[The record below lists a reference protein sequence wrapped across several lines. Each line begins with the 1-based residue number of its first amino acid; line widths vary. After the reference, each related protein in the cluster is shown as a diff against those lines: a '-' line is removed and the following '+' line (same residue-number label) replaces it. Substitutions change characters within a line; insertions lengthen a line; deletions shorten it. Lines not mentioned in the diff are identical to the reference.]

1 MSNIVRHSR
10 KALLLVGAILCG
22 IAGFIATVTLK
33 HLIDTPQPLESA
45 LPGEARLYR
54 WRSGHV
60 FYKVLGT
67 PANSPLVLLHSP
79 GIGASAHEMRH
90 IMAKLAQQYHV
101 YAPDLPGFGLSD
113 RLNID
118 YTVETYTDFC
128 HDFLTEVVQIA
139 QTARIAQHPATLLA
153 SGISCTY
160 AVEVAHN
167 FPDICER
174 LVLISPI
181 ALSGTRQ
188 VPRAFS
194 LLLRLPV
201 FGLSL
206 YTLCSTRSALRWLRT
221 QRNPQ
226 YQEKQEKQRGK
237 TGQTEQAKADVEYLY
252 AATHRF
258 GAEHAPLAL
267 WSGKLGRDVT
277 RQFELLQQ
285 PSLLIWGAQA
295 LQDFHSIS
303 NEQQKQRIPQQT
315 QLAIMQ
321 DAGIYVHEQYPDVV
335 ITDILDWSEMNSDS
349 ATP

>member
-1 MSNIVRHSR
+1 MPNIVRRSR
-10 KALLLVGAILCG
+10 KAFLLVGAILCG

-54 WRSGHV
+54 WRSGHI

-67 PANSPLVLLHSP
+67 PANPPLVLLHSP

-90 IMAKLAQQYHV
+90 IMAQLAQQYHV

-113 RLNID
+113 RLNIN
-118 YTVETYTDFC
+118 YTVDTYTDFC

-139 QTARIAQHPATLLA
+139 QITGHPATLLA

-181 ALSGTRQ
+181 ALAGTRH
-188 VPRAFS
+188 VPRTFS
-194 LLLRLPV
+194 LLLRLPL

-206 YTLCSTRSALRWLRT
+206 YTLCSTRSALRWLRM

-226 YQEKQEKQRGK
+226 YREKQGWQK
-237 TGQTEQAKADVEYLY
+237 GQGEQAEADVAYLY

-277 RQFELLQQ
+277 RQFELLRQ
-285 PSLLIWGAQA
+285 PALLIWGAQA

-303 NEQQKQRIPQQT
+303 NEQQKLHTPQQT
-315 QLAIMQ
+315 QLAIMR

-335 ITDILDWSEMNSDS
+335 LTDILDWSEMNSDL
-349 ATP
+349 TMP

>member
-1 MSNIVRHSR
+1 MSNIVHHSR
-10 KALLLVGAILCG
+10 KALLFVGAILCG
-22 IAGFIATVTLK
+22 IAGCVATVTLK

-54 WRSGHV
+54 WRSGHI

-67 PANSPLVLLHSP
+67 PANPPLVLLHNP

-90 IMAKLAQQYHV
+90 IMAELAQQYHV

-128 HDFLTEVVQIA
+128 YDFLTEVVQIA
-139 QTARIAQHPATLLA
+139 QHPATVLA

-160 AVEVAHN
+160 AVQVAHN

-181 ALSGTRQ
+181 ALAGARQ

-206 YTLCSTRSALRWLRT
+206 YTLCSTRSALRWLRA

-226 YQEKQEKQRGK
+226 YREQQGEQA
-237 TGQTEQAKADVEYLY
+237 GQSEQAKADVAYLY

-258 GAEHAPLAL
+258 GAEHALLAL
-267 WSGKLGRDVT
+267 WSGKLSRDVT
-277 RQFELLQQ
+277 RQFELLRQ
-285 PSLLIWGAQA
+285 PTLLIWGAQA

-303 NEQQKQRIPQQT
+303 YEQQKQHVPQQT
-315 QLAIMQ
+315 QLAIMR

-349 ATP
+349 TVP

>member
-1 MSNIVRHSR
+1 MPNIVRRSR
-10 KALLLVGAILCG
+10 KALVMVGAIACG
-22 IAGFIATVTLK
+22 IAGCIATVTLK
-33 HLIDTPQPLESA
+33 HLIDTPQPLKSA

-54 WRSGHV
+54 WRSGHI

-67 PANSPLVLLHSP
+67 SANPPLVLLHNP

-90 IMAKLAQQYHV
+90 IMAKLAQQYQV

-139 QTARIAQHPATLLA
+139 QKTGHRATVLA

-181 ALSGTRQ
+181 ALAGTRQ

-194 LLLRLPV
+194 LSLRLPV

-221 QRNPQ
+221 KRNPQ
-226 YQEKQEKQRGK
+226 YREKQGKQTGQK
-237 TGQTEQAKADVEYLY
+237 GQTEQAKADVEYLY

-285 PSLLIWGAQA
+285 PALLIWGAQA
-295 LQDFHSIS
+295 LHDFHSIS
-303 NEQQKQRIPQQT
+303 YEQQKQRIPQQT
-315 QLAIMQ
+315 QLAIMR
-321 DAGIYVHEQYPDVV
+321 DAGIYVHEQFPDVV
-335 ITDILDWSEMNSDS
+335 ITDILDWSEMNSNS
-349 ATP
+349 TAP

>member
-1 MSNIVRHSR
+1 MPNVVRRSR
-10 KALLLVGAILCG
+10 KAFLWVGAILCG
-22 IAGFIATVTLK
+22 ITGFIATVTLK

-54 WRSGHV
+54 WRSCHI
-60 FYKVLGT
+60 FYKVLGNL
-67 PANSPLVLLHSP
+67 ANPPLVLLHSP

-90 IMAKLAQQYHV
+90 IMAQLAQQYHV

-118 YTVETYTDFC
+118 YTVDTYTDFC
-128 HDFLTEVVQIA
+128 HDFLTEVVQKA
-139 QTARIAQHPATLLA
+139 QITQHPATLLA

-181 ALSGTRQ
+181 ALSGTGQ
-188 VPRAFS
+188 MPQIVS
-194 LLLRLPV
+194 MLLRLPL

-226 YQEKQEKQRGK
+226 YREKHGGHKEQK
-237 TGQTEQAKADVEYLY
+237 EQAKADVEYLY
-252 AATHRF
+252 TATHRF
-258 GAEHAPLAL
+258 GAEHAPVAL
-267 WSGKLGRDVT
+267 WSGKLSCDVT
-277 RQFELLQQ
+277 QHFELLTQ
-285 PSLLIWGAQA
+285 PALLIWGAQA
-295 LQDFHSIS
+295 LQDFHSIG
-303 NEQQKQRIPQQT
+303 NAQQNQRVPQQT
-315 QLAIMQ
+315 QLAIMR
-321 DAGIYVHEQYPDVV
+321 DAGIFVHEQYPDVV
-335 ITDILDWSEMNSDS
+335 ITDILDWSEMNNDS
-349 ATP
+349 TRL